1 MWNSK
6 KEIRDYVWDMM
17 VEERIAAFPYPPHGR
32 IPNFVGADAA
42 GRQIRKLEEY
52 EKAECVFSPPDGVL
66 IPFRRMV
73 LMDGKILAYST
84 PHMTSFKMMRPGTPV
99 KVSIRDLI
107 GDGEPLTRSVD
118 VAVVGSVA
126 VDKKGNRIGKGS
138 GYGDKE
144 LAYLKER
151 NPKILSGTLVHSRQ
165 VFEDF
170 SNLAQEHDIIV
181 DFILTEKELIMIS
194 S

>member
-1 MWNSK
+1 MWGSK
-6 KEIRDYVWDMM
+6 KEIREFVWNMM
-17 VEERIAAFPYPPHGR
+17 VKERIAAFPYPLHGR

-42 GRQIRKLEEY
+42 GRQIRKLDAY
-52 EKAECVFSPPDGVL
+52 NKAQCVFSPPDGVL

-99 KVSIRDLI
+99 KVSIKDLI
-107 GDGEPLTRSVD
+107 RNGEPLTRNVD
-118 VAVVGSVA
+118 IAVVGSVA
-126 VDKKGNRIGKGS
+126 ADKKGNRIGKGS

-170 SNLAQEHDIIV
+170 SHLTQKHDIPV
-181 DFILTEKELIMIS
+181 DFILTEKETIIIS

>member
-1 MWNSK
+1 VWSSK
-6 KEIRDYVWDMM
+6 KEIREYVWNMM
-17 VEERIAAFPYPPHGR
+17 LKEKIAAFPLPPHGR
-32 IPNFVGADAA
+32 IPNFVGAEAA
-42 GRQIRKLEEY
+42 SRQIRKLDEY
-52 EKAECVFSPPDGVL
+52 RKAECIFSPPDGVL

-84 PHMTSFKMMRPGTPV
+84 PHMTSFKMMKPGLGTPV
-99 KVSIRDLI
+99 RVSIKDLI
-107 GDGEPLTRSVD
+107 RSGEPLTSSVD
-118 VAVVGSVA
+118 IAVVGSVA

-170 SNLAQEHDIIV
+170 SHLAQEHDIPV
-181 DFILTEKELIMIS
+181 DFVLTEKELIMI
-194 S
+194 